1 MLGARPRKIDLTPV
15 LTWFLLFLI
24 AGPAQG
30 QLPRSPVPSEELDL
44 VRSVEPAAWLP
55 PDPLLGFVARRRI
68 RGFER
73 NEPGE
78 R

>member
-1 MLGARPRKIDLTPV
+1 MTRGTAAGR
-15 LTWFLLFLI
+15 LLAEAI
-24 AGPAQG
+24 CG
-30 QLPRSPVPSEELDL
+30 VPSEELDL